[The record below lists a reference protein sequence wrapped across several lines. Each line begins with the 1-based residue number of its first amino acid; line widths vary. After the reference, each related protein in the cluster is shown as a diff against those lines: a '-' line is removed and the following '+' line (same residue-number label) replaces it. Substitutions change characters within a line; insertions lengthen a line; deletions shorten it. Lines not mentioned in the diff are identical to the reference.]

1 MQVGMKNS
9 IGTHQPYWYIGGLLL
24 AVTIGHYLFPPQYG
38 LLHNVLQR
46 LYYIPIIWSAYAYGK
61 KGGFLAS
68 TISAVVYLPHILMSW
83 KPNPEYQLNQLL
95 EVLLFVLIGTPAGML
110 FEQKVRQQKML
121 QSYEKMAMFGS
132 LSRSVIRSLK
142 VPVKVIK
149 GMLISLE
156 PMARRNAG
164 LDSCISII
172 SEEIDQI
179 ENVRSELISLVE
191 RKKLRL
197 KKQNLNKV
205 MFDFAGEIEQSLRLR
220 NITLTRMAA
229 GVNLAAYCNKKALT
243 NALHHLVGAMVDANP
258 EVKRLKLYTG
268 ESATNLWL
276 GATVGEIQLD
286 SYFSSSLSY
295 LDTDNY
301 PNYDLI
307 SVVNTINN
315 HFGDVRFRWTGD
327 KMTEFIFVFPK
338 KLKLPWYL
346 KDNPT
351 RQPIGRGDKPGSTV
365 PTLSVS

>member
-1 MQVGMKNS
+1 M
-9 IGTHQPYWYIGGLLL
+9 
-24 AVTIGHYLFPPQYG
+24 
-38 LLHNVLQR
+38 
-46 LYYIPIIWSAYAYGK
+46 
-61 KGGFLAS
+61 AS

-142 VPVKVIK
+142 VPIKVIR
-149 GMLISLE
+149 GMLISME
-156 PMARRNAG
+156 PMARRNAAI
-164 LDSCISII
+164 DSCIGII
-172 SEEIDQI
+172 GEEIDQI
-179 ENVRSELISLVE
+179 ESVRSELISLVE

-205 MFDFAGEIEQSLRLR
+205 MFDFAGEIELSLRLR
-220 NITLTRMAA
+220 NITLARMAA
-229 GVNLAAYCNKKALT
+229 GVNLAAHCNKKALT
-243 NALHHLVGAMVDANP
+243 NALHLLVGAMVDTYP
-258 EVKRLKLYTG
+258 KVKRLKLYTG

-286 SYFSSSLSY
+286 CYYASSLSY

-301 PNYDLI
+301 HNYDLI
-307 SVVNTINN
+307 SVINTMNN
-315 HFGDVRFRWTGD
+315 HFGDVRFRWDGD
-327 KMTEFIFVFPK
+327 KMTEFIFVFPR

-346 KDNPT
+346 KDNPAH
-351 RQPIGRGDKPGSTV
+351 QPIGDRDKAGSTV
-365 PTLSVS
+365 PNLSAS

>member
-1 MQVGMKNS
+1 MKTS
-9 IGTHQPYWYIGGLLL
+9 TGPHRPYLYIGGLLL
-24 AVTIGHYLFPPQYG
+24 AITVSHYLFPPQYG

-61 KGGFLAS
+61 RGGLLAS

-83 KPNPEYQLNQLL
+83 QPNPEYQLNQLL
-95 EVLLFVLIGTPAGML
+95 EVLLFILIGTPAGML
-110 FEQKVRQQKML
+110 FEQKVRQQQML

-156 PMARRNAG
+156 PMARRNAA
-164 LDSCISII
+164 LDSCIAVMG
-172 SEEIDQI
+172 EEIDQI

-197 KKQNLNKV
+197 KRQNINKV

-220 NITLTRMAA
+220 NISLARIAA
-229 GVNLAAYCNKKALT
+229 GVNLAVHCNKKALT
-243 NALHHLVGAMVDANP
+243 DALHVLVGVMVEAP
-258 EVKRLKLYTG
+258 SVVEQLKLYTG
-268 ESATNLWL
+268 ESATNVWL
-276 GATVGEIQLD
+276 GASTGRIQLD
-286 SYFSSSLSY
+286 CYYASSLSY

-301 PNYDLI
+301 HNYDLI
-307 SVVNTINN
+307 SVINTMNN
-315 HFGDVRFRWTGD
+315 HYGDVRFRWTGD
-327 KMTEFIFVFPK
+327 KMAEFIFVFPK

-346 KDNPT
+346 RDKQAH
-351 RQPIGRGDKPGSTV
+351 QPVGSRDKPGSAF
-365 PTLSVS
+365 PNLNVS